1 MKKIIGYI
9 LCLAILAGVLALTAS
24 AAGFRLNYYY
34 EEIYAGGIM
43 DLYVFPDGG
52 KEPYTYQWQVDYG
65 IGDGNWGD
73 LEDNNNYSGTK
84 TDHLKLRTNANHDY
98 SGFEAIPF
106 QCKVTDADGKVRYT
120 PNIYMH
126 IYKTESMINNL
137 KNWDYGLYEPSISN
151 VAGLYSS
158 DDVNYTASAFAGSK
172 INVFCGG
179 NVADSKE
186 ILRHSEVKLTRD
198 IHITEN
204 GHTTKSGDNT
214 TYIPYTVGKD
224 AVTIEIR
231 MNMTIG
237 DTDLGVFDKK
247 IIKLNVVKPTTAA
260 TASVKSNCS
269 LLRYTYNES
278 QKLASIP
285 KGTKVDILSKDGS
298 YYQVFYNNMVGYV
311 GTSLLDVQL
320 PSYDPVIK
328 NVDVTIPAPMAGWS
342 PSYDCQ
348 ILTDSCRLYSI
359 DPVNWLDVS
368 SGEFMTPNEKFREGQ
383 TYTLTVWIEAKSGY
397 KFQVDA
403 SYNPKLTGSINVEGM
418 PFIYKAYEQDPEQ
431 VIEFSYTFIA
441 KKNTVLRGD
450 LNGDGVVDNQ
460 DVEYLLWH
468 TLFPD
473 DNPLNQDGNF
483 DGLSGVDNRDVEYL
497 LWHTLF
503 PVDYPL

>member
-1 MKKIIGYI
+1 MKRIIVCIICIAMLVGI
-9 LCLAILAGVLALTAS
+9 LSLSAS
-24 AAGFRLNYYY
+24 AAGFQLFHYY
-34 EEIYAGGIM
+34 EEIYAGGVM
-43 DLYVFPDGG
+43 DLYAFPEGG

-73 LEDNNNYSGTK
+73 LEDNDAYQGTK
-84 TDHLKLRTNANHDY
+84 TNHLQLHTEAFRDY
-98 SGFEAIPF
+98 SSFDVIPF
-106 QCKVTDADGKVRYT
+106 QCKVTDAEGNVRYT
-120 PNIYMH
+120 SSMYMH
-126 IYKTESMINNL
+126 IYKTEAMLNGL
-137 KNWDYGLYEPSISN
+137 KNWDFGLYEPSISN
-151 VAGLYSS
+151 VSGLYSP
-158 DDVNYTASAFAGSK
+158 DDVNYTASTFAGSN

-179 NVADSKE
+179 SVADSKE
-186 ILRHSEVKLTRD
+186 ILRNSEVKFTRE

-214 TYIPYTVGKD
+214 TYIPYTVGKN
-224 AVTIEIR
+224 AVTIEIK

-237 DTDLGVFDKK
+237 KTDLGVYDQKT
-247 IIKLNVVKPTTAA
+247 IKLNVVKPTTIA
-260 TASVKSNCS
+260 TSTVKSSCS

-285 KGTKVDILSKDGS
+285 KGAKVEILSKVGS
-298 YYQVFYNNMVGYV
+298 YYQVYYNNMVGYV

-383 TYTLTVWIEAKSGY
+383 AYTLTVWIEAKSGY

-418 PFIYKAYEQDPEQ
+418 PFIHKAYEQDPEQ